1 MAEEEL
7 LLVVT
12 GELLLER
19 GMEDE
24 DIATELDATE
34 LREDELDEVVAPE
47 PSLSKVAILCGS
59 TYKVTAPLFT
69 LVVPP

>member
-7 LLVVT
+7 LLLVT
-12 GELLLER
+12 EELLER
-19 GMEDE
+19 GIEDE
-24 DIATELDATE
+24 DTATELDATE
-34 LREDELDEVVAPE
+34 LREDELDEVAVPE
-47 PSLSKVAILCGS
+47 PSLSKVAMLFGS